1 MARRLQLPQELIDTI
16 LENID
21 VDVDQWTLRCCSL
34 AHSSLLHSS
43 HRRIFR
49 RIVLYPQLGH
59 YYTSGSKPTS
69 RCQRLHNLLLKSP
82 HITTFIQEL
91 KLYEGQSCM
100 SQNWMGSDP
109 SLPLV
114 LGMLKDLARLEF
126 RRLEWSKLPL
136 AVRQSIQNV
145 LELPTLHFIQME
157 RSVFASMDDF
167 SSLLSHAEGLTGLS
181 LDEIYTSWGQPVSPE
196 GSSRG
201 RDTKEQLENVY
212 SNRQRHL
219 LDLCLQVNN
228 YSKFVNWI
236 LGPHSLLDIS
246 HVQTLHITHHSRSEE
261 HVINHLLY
269 IIGGSLN
276 HFKLDAANNF
286 WSE

>member
-34 AHSSLLHSS
+34 ACSSLLHSS
-43 HRRIFR
+43 RRRIFR
-49 RIVLYPQLGH
+49 RIVLH
-59 YYTSGSKPTS
+59 NYTSGSKPTS
-69 RCQRLHNLLLKSP
+69 HCQRLHNLLLKSP
-82 HITTFIQEL
+82 HIATFIQEL
-91 KLYEGQSCM
+91 KLYEGQYGKG
-100 SQNWMGSDP
+100 QDWMGSDP

-114 LGMLKDLARLEF
+114 LGMLKDLARLEL
-126 RRLEWSKLPL
+126 RRLEWGKLPP

-145 LELPTLHFIQME
+145 LELPSLHFVQME
-157 RSVFASMDDF
+157 RSFFANMDDF

-181 LDEIYTSWGQPVSPE
+181 LAEFYTSWGEPVSPE

-201 RDTKEQLENVY
+201 RDTKEQGVY
-212 SNRQRHL
+212 SDRRRHL
-219 LDLCLQVNN
+219 LDLRLQVNN
-228 YSKFVNWI
+228 YSEFVNWI
-236 LGPHSLLDIS
+236 LGPHSLLDVS

-261 HVINHLLY
+261 HIINHLLHA
-269 IIGGSLN
+269 IGGSLK
-276 HFKLDAANNF
+276 HFKLDAAKNF